1 MASQGWKQ
9 RIPLISPHCL
19 RTACRW
25 LSSAAEN
32 SSENPNWPVPG
43 SRSSNLRLW
52 ENKRLCLSHRV
63 RLPLWWGALCFL
75 PSGWQWEASCM
86 SHRMGREPAGVLPI
100 LGLPLLDYLTMGYLL
115 HYHESRHPHLPSW
128 NTDCLLTILGIRANW
143 GNIICHDLTIS
154 TSTEKT
160 INRRMD
166 EKPNGLCA

>member
-1 MASQGWKQ
+1 MQNSHKANHAFREWWILCSSQILKVDSVLVYYTQCDADVIGCQ
-9 RIPLISPHCL
+9 VLISDEAL
-19 RTACRW
+19 Q
-25 LSSAAEN
+25 S
-32 SSENPNWPVPG
+32 
-43 SRSSNLRLW
+43 
-52 ENKRLCLSHRV
+52 
-63 RLPLWWGALCFL
+63 LCFL